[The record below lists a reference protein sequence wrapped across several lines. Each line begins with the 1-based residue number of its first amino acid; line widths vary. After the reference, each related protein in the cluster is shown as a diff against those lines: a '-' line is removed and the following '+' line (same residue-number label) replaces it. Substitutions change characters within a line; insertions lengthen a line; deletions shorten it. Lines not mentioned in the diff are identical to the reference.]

1 MGNISC
7 SICKI
12 DAYKEHNNPVLT
24 IHHLGKYNNYT
35 ICANC
40 LSDKQSRS
48 SEKPLISFLNNSQN
62 NSQNKEKEFE
72 KQKEAK

>member
-24 IHHLGKYNNYT
+24 IHHLGKYNKYR
-35 ICANC
+35 ICAEC
-40 LSDKQSRS
+40 LQ
-48 SEKPLISFLNNSQN
+48 ETNIISLKILKFNYKDINL
-62 NSQNKEKEFE
+62 
-72 KQKEAK
+72 

>member
-12 DAYKEHNNPVLT
+12 DAYKDHNNPVLT
-24 IHHLGKYNNYT
+24 IHHLGKYNNYK

-48 SEKPLISFLNNSQN
+48 SEKPQISFLNNSQN
-62 NSQNKEKEFE
+62 KETQFEKEKE
-72 KQKEAK
+72 AK